1 MSFFKNVF
9 YRKAAGNEGKNRDAG
24 EQRFSVVKPLQAG
37 HGTRVFAI
45 GGGKGGVGKS
55 LITSNMGALL
65 AKRGR
70 KVLMVDADLGAANL
84 HTFFGLSGSKLSFSS
99 FLKSEVADIR
109 QVISKTDMP
118 ELDLISGAK
127 DSLDAAD
134 MGGGVVTRLRQEL
147 RSLDYD
153 YALLDIGPGT
163 SSNILD
169 MFLLADHGILVT
181 TPEPTATE
189 NTYRFLKC
197 LFLYRIKK
205 IINSQKDT
213 ELKDLLLKVFGSRPD
228 QKVKTVSD
236 ILNRL
241 RELDPRRGKILGDLL
256 GDTMISI
263 ILNQARPADK
273 QMGANIKKACFDY
286 FGVPIGYL
294 GDIAFDDAASESIR
308 KRTPL
313 TVYDSRSAAANGIGA
328 SLDRLLDLEGE
339 GRMETASG
347 NPF

>member
-1 MSFFKNVF
+1 MFNLDWIKKLFRDKPHKTVPDYEFRPLSF
-9 YRKAAGNEGKNRDAG
+9 
-24 EQRFSVVKPLQAG
+24 SM
-37 HGTRVFAI
+37 FATDVWAV

-55 LITSNMGALL
+55 LLASNLGIALS
-65 AKRGR
+65 KQGK
-70 KVLMVDADLGAANL
+70 KVLLIDADLGAANL
-84 HTFFGLSGSKLSFSS
+84 HTFLGVEGGRAAFSS
-99 FLKSEVADIR
+99 FLKEEISDI
-109 QVISKTDMP
+109 QSLITKTP
-118 ELDLISGAK
+118 VPNLDLISGAK
-127 DSLDAAD
+127 DSLDVAD
-134 MGGGVVTRLRQEL
+134 VGVEKIARLKNSL
-147 RSLDYD
+147 RRVEYD
-153 YALLDIGPGT
+153 NVILDIGPGT
-163 SSNILD
+163 ASTLLDLFLMSNE
-169 MFLLADHGILVT
+169 GIIMA
-181 TPEPTATE
+181 TPEPTTIE
-189 NTYRFLKC
+189 NNYRFLKC

-213 ELKDLLLKVFGSRPD
+213 ELKDLLLKVFGSRSD

-313 TVYDSRSAAANGIGA
+313 TVYDGRSVASNCIEA
-328 SLDRLLDLEGE
+328 SLDRLLDLEGD
-339 GRMETASG
+339 GRVETASG